1 MIDQAKLQLVF
12 SDKEY
17 VEGIARLSAEDAAKS
32 LNEIGL
38 DITAADLMQLRNFL
52 AAHQDGLQNGELPE
66 DALAGV
72 AGGTLD
78 VIGGVLCA
86 VGSVLPRHAALYAD
100 SLAW

>member
-17 VEGIARLSAEDAAKS
+17 VESIARLSAEDAAKS

-38 DITAADLMQLRNFL
+38 DITAADLVQLRKFL
-52 AAHQDGLQNGELPE
+52 AAHQSELQNGELPE

-86 VGSVLPRHAALYAD
+86 VGSVLPHNAALYAD